1 MRKDATGHTA
11 DQRNVWWSFRDS
23 AWVCRAKH
31 EGRTYVKTIC
41 VTRLAKRGHDGY
53 ELTKTNAYDALC
65 DWQRHVEAGG
75 EPGEGAI
82 PMDADEAGAD
92 EAATVVARSPWTP
105 TKQPR
110 LWRASSSADRAA

>member
-92 EAATVVARSPWTP
+92 AEAAAGIG
-105 TKQPR
+105 
-110 LWRASSSADRAA
+110 AAV